1 MAENIQLEPSLTR
14 LIRATMTDYID
25 ELIAKND
32 EQKSKLKFEKKILTI
47 INEWMT
53 FELK

>member
-14 LIRATMTDYID
+14 LIRATLTDYID

-32 EQKSKLKFEKKILTI
+32 EQKSKLKFEKKNIDHY
-47 INEWMT
+47 
-53 FELK
+53 K

>member
-1 MAENIQLEPSLTR
+1 MLKYKFIIIISDFNKMGENFQLEPSLTR

-32 EQKSKLKFEKKILTI
+32 EQKS
-47 INEWMT
+47 N
-53 FELK
+53 